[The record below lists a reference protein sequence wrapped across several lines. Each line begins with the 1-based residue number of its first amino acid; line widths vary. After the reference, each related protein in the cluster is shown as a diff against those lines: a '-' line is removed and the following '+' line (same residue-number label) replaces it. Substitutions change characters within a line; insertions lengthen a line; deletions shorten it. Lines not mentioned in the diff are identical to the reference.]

1 MILFVLQGMLSSKRG
16 HVTTSEA
23 RRTKRKRKAPDT
35 PSTMAAIADTQK
47 KQFEEFMKLET
58 DRLLS
63 ELADQLVAWTANEE
77 KNSERQLQQ

>member
-1 MILFVLQGMLSSKRG
+1 
-16 HVTTSEA
+16 
-23 RRTKRKRKAPDT
+23 
-35 PSTMAAIADTQK
+35 MAAIADTQK